1 MPEDTAGKKYVSE
14 DMPIGEVVAN
24 YPEAVPVLLKYGL
37 HCIGCQIA
45 MMETLRDGLLAHG
58 MTEEDIKR
66 VVSEINE
73 TIENIRKSLEDGK
86 EEK

>member
-1 MPEDTAGKKYVSE
+1 MPEDTTGKKYVSE

-58 MTEEDIKR
+58 INEEDIKR

-73 TIENIRKSLEDGK
+73 AIEKVRKALE